1 MRVFEKFISYWFTV
15 HNWPNMSD
23 MKYRR
28 LGDSSL
34 NVSVLG
40 YGANNLGRKG
50 SASEDIAGAK
60 KVVDAALDVGVTYFD
75 TANVY
80 GHEPGLSETLLGKA
94 LGNRRD
100 DIVIATK
107 FGLPVAGE
115 PKELARGSRRY
126 IMKQCEASLRRLGTD
141 WIDLYYYHS
150 PDSLTPITET
160 IDALDN
166 LVDQGKIRYYGVSN
180 TTGWQLADAW
190 HNSRPG
196 RLVATQN
203 HYNLLDRRAEQ
214 EIVPAA
220 QHFGLGLVP
229 YYPLAAGILTGKYTQ
244 SVPQDARLKPGD
256 PKLAAA
262 NFDALR
268 AYQDF
273 CSQRD
278 TRQASVAIAWLASQS
293 PVASIIAGAT
303 RPEQIRK
310 NAQAVELE
318 LSMDDLATLDEI
330 FPRPEKVAL
339 F

>member
-1 MRVFEKFISYWFTV
+1 MV
-15 HNWPNMSD
+15 HNSSNMD
-23 MKYRR
+23 GMKYRR
-28 LGDSSL
+28 LGNSGL
-34 NVSVLG
+34 RVSVLG

-50 SASEDIAGAK
+50 SASENIAGAK

-80 GHEPGLSETLLGKA
+80 GHEPGLSETLLGQA
-94 LGNRRD
+94 LGKRRGD
-100 DIVIATK
+100 VVIATK
-107 FGLPVAGE
+107 FGLPMAGE
-115 PKELARGSRRY
+115 PRDLARGSRRY
-126 IMKQCEASLRRLGTD
+126 IMKQCEASLSRLGTD

-150 PDSLTPITET
+150 PDTLTPIDET
-160 IDALDN
+160 IDALDT

-190 HNSRPG
+190 HHSRRG

-220 QHFGLGLVP
+220 QNFHLGLVP

-244 SVPQDARLKPGD
+244 GVPKDARLKPGD

-262 NFDALR
+262 NIEVLR
-268 AYQDF
+268 EYQDF

-278 TRQASVAIAWLASQS
+278 MQQASVAIAWLASQS

-303 RPEQIRK
+303 RPEQICA

-318 LSMDDLATLDEI
+318 LSGDDLAALDRI

>member
-1 MRVFEKFISYWFTV
+1 MD
-15 HNWPNMSD
+15 D
-23 MKYRR
+23 MKYKR
-28 LGDSSL
+28 LGDSGLS
-34 NVSVLG
+34 VSVLG

-50 SASEDIAGAK
+50 SVSEDITGAK
-60 KVVDAALDVGVTYFD
+60 KVVDAARDAGVTYFD
-75 TANVY
+75 TANNY
-80 GHEPGLSETLLGKA
+80 GYEAGLSEILLGKA
-94 LGNRRD
+94 LGNRRGD
-100 DIVIATK
+100 VVIATK

-115 PKELARGSRRY
+115 PKELARGSRSY
-126 IMKQCEASLRRLGTD
+126 IMQQCEASLRRLGTD

-150 PDSLTPITET
+150 PDALTPIAET
-160 IDALDN
+160 IDALDT

-190 HNSRPG
+190 HHSRRG

-220 QHFGLGLVP
+220 QNFGLGLVP
-229 YYPLAAGILTGKYTQ
+229 YYPLAAGILTGKYTNGI
-244 SVPQDARLKPGD
+244 PQGARLKPGD

-262 NFDALR
+262 NIEALR
-268 AYQDF
+268 EYQDF

-278 TRQASVAIAWLASQS
+278 MHQASVAIAWLASQS
-293 PVASIIAGAT
+293 PVSSIIAGAT
-303 RPEQIRK
+303 RPEQICA
-310 NAQAVELE
+310 NAQAVDLE
-318 LSMDDLATLDEI
+318 LSVEDLAALDEI

>member
-1 MRVFEKFISYWFTV
+1 MCWFKV
-15 HNWPNMSD
+15 HNSSNID
-23 MKYRR
+23 GMKYRR
-28 LGDSSL
+28 LGDSGL
-34 NVSVLG
+34 RVSVLG
-40 YGANNLGRKG
+40 YGANNLGRKS
-50 SASEDIAGAK
+50 SASEDISGAK
-60 KVVDAALDVGVTYFD
+60 KVVDAALDVGVSYFD

-80 GHEPGLSETLLGKA
+80 GHEPGLSERLLGQA
-94 LGNRRD
+94 LGKRRGNV
-100 DIVIATK
+100 VIATK
-107 FGLPVAGE
+107 FGLPITGE
-115 PKELARGSRRY
+115 PKDLARGSRRY
-126 IMKQCEASLRRLGTD
+126 IMRQCEASLSRLDTD

-150 PDSLTPITET
+150 PDPLTPIDET
-160 IDALDN
+160 IDALDT

-190 HNSRPG
+190 HHSRPG

-220 QHFGLGLVP
+220 QHFGIGLVP
-229 YYPLAAGILTGKYTQ
+229 YYPLAAGILTGKYNNGI
-244 SVPQDARLKPGD
+244 PRDARLKPGD
-256 PKLAAA
+256 PKLAAV
-262 NFDALR
+262 NIEVLH

-278 TRQASVAIAWLASQS
+278 VQQASVAIAWLASRS

-303 RPEQIRK
+303 RPEQIRA

-318 LSMDDLATLDEI
+318 LSVDDLAALDKI

>member
-1 MRVFEKFISYWFTV
+1 
-15 HNWPNMSD
+15 

-28 LGDSSL
+28 LGDSGLS
-34 NVSVLG
+34 VSVLG

-60 KVVDAALDVGVTYFD
+60 KVVDAALSVGVTYFD

-80 GHEPGLSETLLGKA
+80 GYEPGLSERLLGEA

-100 DIVIATK
+100 DVVIATK
-107 FGLPVAGE
+107 FGLPLAGE

-126 IMKQCEASLRRLGTD
+126 IMKQCEASLQRLGTD

-150 PDSLTPITET
+150 PDPLTPIAET
-160 IDALDN
+160 MDALDT

-190 HNSRPG
+190 HHSRPG
-196 RLVATQN
+196 RFVATQN

-220 QHFGLGLVP
+220 MHFGLGLVP

-244 SVPQDARLKPGD
+244 GVPKDARLQPGD
-256 PKLAAA
+256 PKLAAV
-262 NFDALR
+262 NMEDLR
-268 AYQDF
+268 TYQEF
-273 CSQRD
+273 CAERNMQ
-278 TRQASVAIAWLASQS
+278 QAEVAIAWLAAQA

-303 RPEQIRK
+303 RPEQIRA
-310 NAQAVELE
+310 NAKAVELE
-318 LSMDDLATLDEI
+318 LSADDLAALDEI

>member
-1 MRVFEKFISYWFTV
+1 
-15 HNWPNMSD
+15 

-28 LGDSSL
+28 LGNSGL
-34 NVSVLG
+34 RVSVLG

-50 SASEDIAGAK
+50 SASENIAGAK
-60 KVVDAALDVGVTYFD
+60 KVVDAALDVGVSYFD

-80 GHEPGLSETLLGKA
+80 GHEPGLSETLLGQA
-94 LGNRRD
+94 LGKRRGNV
-100 DIVIATK
+100 VIATK
-107 FGLPVAGE
+107 FGLPMAGE
-115 PKELARGSRRY
+115 PKDLARGSRRY
-126 IMKQCEASLRRLGTD
+126 IMKQCEASLSRLGTD

-150 PDSLTPITET
+150 PDTLTPIDET
-160 IDALDN
+160 IDALDT

-190 HNSRPG
+190 HHSRRG

-220 QHFGLGLVP
+220 QNFHLGLVP

-244 SVPQDARLKPGD
+244 GVPKDARLKPGD
-256 PKLAAA
+256 PKLAAV
-262 NFDALR
+262 NIEVLH

-278 TRQASVAIAWLASQS
+278 VQQASVAIAWLASRS

-303 RPEQIRK
+303 RSEQIRA

-318 LSMDDLATLDEI
+318 LSVDDLAALDKI